1 MSEYLE
7 QTRKYTR
14 GQYKYSLD
22 CDKIKSNPDSLQIL
36 NGSVRAK
43 HTIIM
48 NAVSKEMNGKVV
60 VKIGK
65 TNELIKQE
73 YDVAKQL
80 ETSGIDGFIRMQCL
94 FSCGHD
100 LTKYNNEI
108 EPTTFTP
115 LRILNAQRLPTFAP
129 INRRQVGVLNV
140 QRCKICETTKI
151 SNIDV
156 LIMPYIVSPNGNAT
170 TLHNYLETG
179 GDTIKYKTIIRNV
192 IANLCQ
198 AFMKTGFVHKD
209 LHFGNVLINSNGEP
223 IIMDFDTS
231 EFVNPAESQAYFW
244 SDIHRFFSHII
255 EKSYPTNLKSYSLT
269 NAQPIFTIINT
280 LLMAGT
286 ITNINAQVHN
296 IITLINASDVLVT
309 DNVPTKYVYN
319 PNIFGGKVKRTKR
332 NKRL

>member
-108 EPTTFTP
+108 EPT
-115 LRILNAQRLPTFAP
+115 
-129 INRRQVGVLNV
+129 
-140 QRCKICETTKI
+140 KI

-179 GDTIKYKTIIRNV
+179 GDTIKYKTIISNV

-209 LHFGNVLINSNGEP
+209 LHFGNVLIDSNGEP

-244 SDIHRFFSHII
+244 SDIHRFFSHVI

-280 LLMAGT
+280 LLMAGI
-286 ITNINAQVHN
+286 ITNINAQVYN

>member
-108 EPTTFTP
+108 EPTTF
-115 LRILNAQRLPTFAP
+115 
-129 INRRQVGVLNV
+129 
-140 QRCKICETTKI
+140 KICETTKI

-244 SDIHRFFSHII
+244 SDIHRFFSHVI

>member
-1 MSEYLE
+1 MSKYLE

-60 VKIGK
+60 IKIGK

-80 ETSGIDGFIRMQCL
+80 ETSDIDGFIRMQCL

-108 EPTTFTP
+108 EPTTF
-115 LRILNAQRLPTFAP
+115 
-129 INRRQVGVLNV
+129 
-140 QRCKICETTKI
+140 KICETTKT

-170 TLHNYLETG
+170 SLHNYLETG
-179 GDTIKYKTIIRNV
+179 GDTIKYKTIIMNV
-192 IANLCQ
+192 IANLCE
-198 AFMKTGFVHKD
+198 AFLKTGFVHKD
-209 LHFGNVLINSNGEP
+209 LHFGNVLIDATGEP

-231 EFVNPAESQAYFW
+231 EFVNPAVSQAYFW
-244 SDIHRFFSHII
+244 SDIHRFFSHVI
-255 EKSYPTNLKSYSLT
+255 EKSYPTNFKSYSLT

-296 IITLINASDVLVT
+296 IITLINASDVLVI

-332 NKRL
+332 NKRLHKL

>member
-65 TNELIKQE
+65 TNEFIKQE

-80 ETSGIDGFIRMQCL
+80 ETAGIDGFIRMQCL

-108 EPTTFTP
+108 EPTTF
-115 LRILNAQRLPTFAP
+115 
-129 INRRQVGVLNV
+129 
-140 QRCKICETTKI
+140 KICEPTKT

-179 GDTIKYKTIIRNV
+179 GDTIKYKTIIQNV
-192 IANLCQ
+192 ISNLCE
-198 AFMKTGFVHKD
+198 AFLKTGFVHKD
-209 LHFGNVLINSNGEP
+209 LHFGNVLIDATGEP

-231 EFVNPAESQAYFW
+231 EFVNPAQSQAYFW
-244 SDIHRFFSHII
+244 SDIHRFFSHVI

-296 IITLINASDVLVT
+296 IITLINASDVLVI
-309 DNVPTKYVYN
+309 DNIPTKYVYN
-319 PNIFGGKVKRTKR
+319 PNIFGGKVKRTKK
-332 NKRL
+332 NKRLYKL

>member
-22 CDKIKSNPDSLQIL
+22 CDKIKSNSDSLQIL

-108 EPTTFTP
+108 TT
-115 LRILNAQRLPTFAP
+115 L
-129 INRRQVGVLNV
+129 
-140 QRCKICETTKI
+140 KICETTKI

-209 LHFGNVLINSNGEP
+209 LHFGNVLIDSNGEP

-244 SDIHRFFSHII
+244 SDIHRFFSHVI

>member
-80 ETSGIDGFIRMQCL
+80 ETADIDGFIRIQCL

-100 LTKYNNEI
+100 LSKYNNEI
-108 EPTTFTP
+108 EPTTF
-115 LRILNAQRLPTFAP
+115 
-129 INRRQVGVLNV
+129 
-140 QRCKICETTKI
+140 KICETTKT

-179 GDTIKYKTIIRNV
+179 GDTIKYKTIIRDV
-192 IANLCQ
+192 IANLCK
-198 AFMKTGFVHKD
+198 AFLKTGFVHKD
-209 LHFGNVLINSNGEP
+209 LHFGNVLIDTTGEP
-223 IIMDFDTS
+223 IIIDFDTS
-231 EFVNPAESQAYFW
+231 EFVNPAVSHAYFW
-244 SDIHRFFSHII
+244 SDIHRFFSHVI

-280 LLMAGT
+280 LLIAGT

-296 IITLINASDVLVT
+296 IITLINASDVLVI

-332 NKRL
+332 NKKLHKL

>member
-1 MSEYLE
+1 MSKYLE

-60 VKIGK
+60 IKIGK

-108 EPTTFTP
+108 EPTTF
-115 LRILNAQRLPTFAP
+115 
-129 INRRQVGVLNV
+129 
-140 QRCKICETTKI
+140 KICETTKT

-179 GDTIKYKTIIRNV
+179 GDTIKYKTIIMNV
-192 IANLCQ
+192 IANLCE
-198 AFMKTGFVHKD
+198 AFLKTGFVHKD
-209 LHFGNVLINSNGEP
+209 LHFGNVLIDATGEP

-231 EFVNPAESQAYFW
+231 EFVNPAVSQAYFW
-244 SDIHRFFSHII
+244 SDIHRFFSHVI
-255 EKSYPTNLKSYSLT
+255 EKSYPTNFKSYSLT

-296 IITLINASDVLVT
+296 IITLINASDVLVI

-332 NKRL
+332 NKRLHKL